1 MEKFQL
7 LIAFLMA
14 ICNYSKD
21 IHYNSKGS
29 AFYSK
34 HLLADLVLD
43 GLDEKIDDIKENVF
57 LGNGVEPLPSGRYL
71 MAASALVPPITPDDR
86 LNFLMLKGLVD
97 RVRVLIK
104 GIEAPSRGAG
114 SLLDAIGEHLDKM
127 AGLLYLQTKDN
138 AMHEGEFK
146 KEECEG
152 CTEKAIDRA
161 KAYLANIDY
170 DKVADTVK
178 KYEAE
183 NVLVA
188 EKEKET
194 LDKLSKFLGV

>member
-1 MEKFQL
+1 
-7 LIAFLMA
+7 MA
-14 ICNYSKD
+14 IRNYSKD
-21 IHYNSKGS
+21 IHYNSKGA

-57 LGNGVEPLPSGRYL
+57 LGSGVEPLPSGRYL
-71 MAASALVPPITPDDR
+71 MAAAALVPPISNDDK
-86 LNFLMLKGLVD
+86 LNFIMLKGLVN
-97 RVRVLIK
+97 RVRGLIK
-104 GIEAPSRGAG
+104 DIEAPSRGAG
-114 SLLDAIGEHLDKM
+114 SLLDSIGEHLDKM
-127 AGLLYLQTKDN
+127 AGLLYLQVKDGEV
-138 AMHEGEFK
+138 HEAK
-146 KEECEG
+146 DYTKEECDG
-152 CTEKAIDRA
+152 CTEKAVDRA
-161 KAYLANIDY
+161 KAHLANIDY

-188 EKEKET
+188 EEEET